1 MSVTLEPIVGRYTTF
16 AIQGKQCRVYFEEA
30 GNGIP
35 LVCLHTAG
43 ADNRQYR
50 HMMNDPEITSRYR
63 VLAFDMPWHG
73 KSYPPAGW
81 QDTES
86 SELISLC

>member
-16 AIQGKQCRVYFEEA
+16 DVQGKQCRVYFEEA
-30 GNGIP
+30 GSGIP

-50 HMMNDPEITSRYR
+50 HMMNDP
-63 VLAFDMPWHG
+63 
-73 KSYPPAGW
+73 
-81 QDTES
+81 
-86 SELISLC
+86 

>member
-1 MSVTLEPIVGRYTTF
+1 MSVKLEPIVGRYTSF
-16 AIQGKQCRVYFEEA
+16 DIQGNQCRVYFEEA

-63 VLAFDMPWHG
+63 VIAFDMPWHG
-73 KSYPPAGW
+73 KSYPPEGW
-81 QDTES
+81 QDTEYK
-86 SELISLC
+86 